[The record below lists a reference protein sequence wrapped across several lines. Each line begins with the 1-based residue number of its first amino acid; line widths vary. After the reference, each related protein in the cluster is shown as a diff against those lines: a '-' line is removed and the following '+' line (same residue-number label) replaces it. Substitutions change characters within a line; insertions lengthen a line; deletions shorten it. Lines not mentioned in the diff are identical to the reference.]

1 MGTRT
6 IAVAVVFAFA
16 AGISLSSHAQAPAP
30 RTLKMQST
38 WPASITL
45 QEHFKTFAER
55 LEKLTSGSL
64 KIEAMAA
71 GQIVP
76 PFEVLDDTNRKVLDG
91 WHAIAYYWVGKN
103 PAAALFAGPPG
114 GPFGMD
120 HMDYLGWLYVGGGL
134 EMWRDFYQNDLKLNV
149 IPFPAHPS
157 SPQAL
162 GWFKKP
168 LKSVADFK
176 GMKCRQTGL
185 NAEVYAKLGQS
196 VVNMPGGEIVPAAQR
211 GVIDCAEWVG
221 GVEDLRLGLPQVFK
235 YHYTPG
241 MHENNSI
248 GELGFNLD
256 VWKSFTPQQQE
267 AANSAVK
274 DTFITWI
281 TRWQKQNADAM
292 EEMVQKHGARIL
304 RTPPDILLA
313 SLKAWDEVAKE
324 NSDKS
329 PTFKKVYESQREYAA
344 KVVPAKRYLFPP
356 YSFAANYYW
365 PQTDKPAAGKKAAG
379 R

>member
-1 MGTRT
+1 MGKRT
-6 IAVAVVFAFA
+6 IAVAIAFAFA
-16 AGISLSSHAQAPAP
+16 AGISPGSHAQTPAP

-45 QEHFKTFAER
+45 QEHFKIFAER

-76 PFEVLDDTNRKVLDG
+76 AFEVLDATNRKVLDG

-313 SLKAWDEVAKE
+313 SLKAWDEVAAE
-324 NSDKS
+324 NSAKS

-344 KVVPAKRYLFPP
+344 KVVPAKRYMFPP

-365 PQTDKPAAGKKAAG
+365 PQADKPAAGKKAAS

>member
-1 MGTRT
+1 M
-6 IAVAVVFAFA
+6 
-16 AGISLSSHAQAPAP
+16 
-30 RTLKMQST
+30 
-38 WPASITL
+38 
-45 QEHFKTFAER
+45 
-55 LEKLTSGSL
+55 
-64 KIEAMAA
+64 
-71 GQIVP
+71 
-76 PFEVLDDTNRKVLDG
+76 
-91 WHAIAYYWVGKN
+91 
-103 PAAALFAGPPG
+103 
-114 GPFGMD
+114 
-120 HMDYLGWLYVGGGL
+120 
-134 EMWRDFYQNDLKLNV
+134 
-149 IPFPAHPS
+149 
-157 SPQAL
+157 
-162 GWFKKP
+162 
-168 LKSVADFK
+168 
-176 GMKCRQTGL
+176 
-185 NAEVYAKLGQS
+185 
-196 VVNMPGGEIVPAAQR
+196 
-211 GVIDCAEWVG
+211 
-221 GVEDLRLGLPQVFK
+221 GLPQVLR

-241 MHENNSI
+241 MHETNSI
-248 GELGFNLD
+248 GELGFTLD

-365 PQTDKPAAGKKAAG
+365 PQTDKPAAGKKAASRRRPG
-379 R
+379 GWRYSAYVLQRSLNPWRAASASPFANARAQWGAGSSPTRRQA

>member
-6 IAVAVVFAFA
+6 IVAAVAAAFA
-16 AGISLSSHAQAPAP
+16 IGAQAQAPASK
-30 RTLKMQST
+30 TVKMQSSG
-38 WPASITL
+38 PASNTL
-45 QEHFKTFAER
+45 QEHFKMFAER
-55 LEKLTSGSL
+55 VDKLTQGAI
-64 KIEAMAA
+64 KIEAMPG

-76 PFEVLDDTNRKVLDG
+76 PFEVLDATNKKVIDG
-91 WHAIAYYWVGKN
+91 WHSISYYWVGKN

-120 HMDYLGWLYVGGGL
+120 HMDWLGWLYVGGGL
-134 EMWRDFYQNDLKLNV
+134 EMWREFYQKDLKLNV
-149 IPFPAHPS
+149 IVWPAHPS

-196 VVNMPGGEIVPAAQR
+196 VVNMAV
-211 GVIDCAEWVG
+211 
-221 GVEDLRLGLPQVFK
+221 
-235 YHYTPG
+235 
-241 MHENNSI
+241 

-256 VWKSFTPQQQE
+256 IWKALSPQQQE
-267 AANSAVK
+267 AVNSAVK
-274 DTFITWI
+274 DSFITWI
-281 TRWQKQNADAM
+281 TRWQKQNADAI
-292 EEMVQKHGARIL
+292 EEMVKKHGVQIR

-313 SLKAWDEVAKE
+313 SLKAWDEVAAEHSAK
-324 NSDKS
+324 N
-329 PTFKKVYESQREYAA
+329 PTFKKVYESQRAYAA
-344 KVVPAKRYLFPP
+344 QVVPPKRYMFPP

-365 PQTDKPAAGKKAAG
+365 PQEAGAPGAKKG
-379 R
+379 TTKQQ

>member
-1 MGTRT
+1 
-6 IAVAVVFAFA
+6 
-16 AGISLSSHAQAPAP
+16 
-30 RTLKMQST
+30 
-38 WPASITL
+38 
-45 QEHFKTFAER
+45 
-55 LEKLTSGSL
+55 
-64 KIEAMAA
+64 
-71 GQIVP
+71 
-76 PFEVLDDTNRKVLDG
+76 
-91 WHAIAYYWVGKN
+91 
-103 PAAALFAGPPG
+103 
-114 GPFGMD
+114 
-120 HMDYLGWLYVGGGL
+120 
-134 EMWRDFYQNDLKLNV
+134 
-149 IPFPAHPS
+149 
-157 SPQAL
+157 
-162 GWFKKP
+162 
-168 LKSVADFK
+168 
-176 GMKCRQTGL
+176 MKCRQTGL

-344 KVVPAKRYLFPP
+344 KVVPAKRYMFPP

-365 PQTDKPAAGKKAAG
+365 PQAAKPAAEKKAAG

>member
-1 MGTRT
+1 MGKRT
-6 IAVAVVFAFA
+6 IAVAIAFAFA
-16 AGISLSSHAQAPAP
+16 AGISLSSHAQTPAP

-45 QEHFKTFAER
+45 QEHFKMFAER

-76 PFEVLDDTNRKVLDG
+76 AFEVLDATNRKVLDG

-292 EEMVQKHGARIL
+292 EEMVQKHGVRIL

-329 PTFKKVYESQREYAA
+329 PTFKKVYESQRAYAA
-344 KVVPAKRYLFPP
+344 KVVPAKRYMFPP

-365 PQTDKPAAGKKAAG
+365 PQETKPGST